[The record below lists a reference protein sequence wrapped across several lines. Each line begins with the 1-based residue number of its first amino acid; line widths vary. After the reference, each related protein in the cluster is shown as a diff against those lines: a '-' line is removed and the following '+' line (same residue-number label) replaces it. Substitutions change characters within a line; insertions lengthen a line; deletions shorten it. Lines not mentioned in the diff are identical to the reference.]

1 MSQVRPQQILLLGAG
16 VGAVLTAAATAAA
29 LTGLWWLVVLAGMA
43 LLSLVL
49 LVALDIVRRVRETR
63 RFLQG
68 ELRRLEADGGSQ
80 GPPAPTADD
89 VVGTVRALQ
98 AQYTGRLD
106 RLQDAVDE
114 VLGRDERR

>member
-63 RFLQG
+63 RFLHG
-68 ELRRLEADGGSQ
+68 ELRRLNEGS
-80 GPPAPTADD
+80 GAPVGSAATAED

-98 AQYTGRLD
+98 AEYTGRLD

-114 VLGRDERR
+114 VLRRDERR